1 MGAHRSRGGV
11 EVSRRTL
18 AGEPAATLPGLDAAA
33 VAKGRAR
40 KAKKARRPGP
50 PDDPAPHLPVARVA
64 VDTPLPHLDRPF
76 DYLVTAK
83 QDATAVP
90 GCRVRVRFAGQLL
103 DGYLLERVATSEHQ
117 QTLKPL
123 NRVVS
128 SEPVLSHDIVQ
139 VARAVADRYA
149 GTLSDVLRLAIPPRH
164 AAVEKAKPL
173 VDPLVDPLIDRGN
186 EARDPHEQWRE
197 AMSAAWSEYTNGSE
211 FLELLS
217 TGNSPRAVWSAT
229 PSREWSHA
237 LTVAVAATTHSG
249 RGAIVV
255 VPDRGDVEHVAGSL
269 AAAGVN
275 AVVLTAELGPRER
288 YRSWLSVSRGQQQ
301 VVVGTRA
308 AAFAPVKNLGL
319 LVVWD
324 DGDDLHAEPRAP
336 YPHAREVAALRAHIQ
351 GAALL
356 IGGYARTAEGA
367 AFVRSGFAKA
377 ISAPRAFVRDA
388 APRVRAIDESSR
400 ATDPLAGVARLPQVA
415 WRTAKDALQKG
426 PVLIQVPRRGHTPSL
441 ACTRCRT
448 RAQCSACHGPL
459 VLRTSRSGPTCGWC
473 GQVEQHWQC
482 PECGHGLLRALAV
495 GAQRTAEEL
504 GQAFS
509 PVPVITSSGDKVVR
523 HVSPASALVI
533 ATPGA
538 EPVADGGYA
547 AALLLDAW
555 ALLGRADLRASEEA
569 VRRWFNAS
577 ALVKSRAAGGE
588 VVLVADSTL
597 RPVQALIRWDPVGY
611 AARELDDRIATGMP
625 PARRVALLTGAP
637 NSVRD
642 VLDRAALP
650 ADAVTLGPT
659 PIDDGKVRALLSVPL
674 SNALSMTKAL
684 KGAVGERS
692 ARKNPDVVRVM
703 VDPPTLGES

>member
-1 MGAHRSRGGV
+1 MGAHRPRGGV

-18 AGEPAATLPGLDAAA
+18 AGEAAATLPGLDAAA

-50 PDDPAPHLPVARVA
+50 PDDPAPQLPVARVA

-83 QDATAVP
+83 QDATAIP

-128 SEPVLSHDIVQ
+128 SEPVLSGDIAK

-164 AAVEKAKPL
+164 AAAEKAAAEKAKQVL
-173 VDPLVDPLIDRGN
+173 DKALDKTGESRGP
-186 EARDPHEQWRE
+186 EEPRDAATGE
-197 AMSAAWSEYTNGSE
+197 AWSEYPNGVE
-211 FLELLS
+211 FLELLRS
-217 TGNSPRAVWSAT
+217 GNSPRAVWSAT
-229 PSREWSHA
+229 PNRDWSKA
-237 LTVAVAATTHSG
+237 VTAAVAATAHSD
-249 RGAIVV
+249 RGSVVV
-255 VPDRGDVEHVAGSL
+255 VPDHHDVEHVARSL
-269 AAAGVN
+269 ATAGVG
-275 AVVLTAELGPRER
+275 AVVLTAELGPRQR
-288 YRSWLSVSRGQQQ
+288 YRSWLSVLRGEQQ

-308 AAFAPVKNLGL
+308 AVFAPVEKLGL
-319 LVVWD
+319 VVVWD

-356 IGGYARTAEGA
+356 VGGYARTAEGA

-377 ISAPRAFVRDA
+377 ISAPRAIVRDA

-400 ATDPLAGVARLPQVA
+400 AIDPLAGVARLPQIA
-415 WRTAKDALQKG
+415 WRTAKDALQSG

-448 RAQCSACHGPL
+448 RAQCSVCHGPL
-459 VLRTSRSGPTCGWC
+459 VLRTSRSAAACGWC
-473 GQVEQHWQC
+473 GQVEQPWQC
-482 PECGHGLLRALAV
+482 RECGHGQLRAMAV

-523 HVSPASALVI
+523 HVSAAPALVI

-538 EPVADGGYA
+538 EPAADGGYA

-577 ALVKSRAAGGE
+577 ALVRTRAAGGE
-588 VVLVADSTL
+588 VVLVAESTL
-597 RPVQALIRWDPVGY
+597 RPVQALVRWDPVGH

-637 NSVRD
+637 TSVND
-642 VLDRAALP
+642 VLARAALP
-650 ADAVTLGPT
+650 TDVVTLGPT
-659 PIDDGKVRALLSVPL
+659 PIEDGKVRALVSVSL
-674 SNALSMTKAL
+674 ANALAMTKAV

-692 ARKNPDVVRVM
+692 ARKTTDPVRVV
-703 VDPPTLGES
+703 VDPMALGG